1 MTGIFEDRERG
12 YEANWA
18 HEEEVHF
25 KTLARR
31 NNWLGEWAAGLMR
44 LPEAEAIKYTE
55 AVVQAGLS
63 EKGAQAVFEK
73 VRADLAARNVS
84 CPDATIR
91 GKMQELL
98 AKAEADAKK

>member
-18 HEEEVHF
+18 REEEVHF

-31 NNWLGEWAAGLMR
+31 NNWLGEWAAGLMH
-44 LPEAEAIKYTE
+44 LQKSEAAKYAE

-63 EKGAQAVFEK
+63 GKGAQAVFEK
-73 VRADLAARNVS
+73 VRADLAARKAG

-91 GKMQELL
+91 AKMQELL
-98 AKAEADAKK
+98 AKAEAEAKK

>member
-31 NNWLGEWAAGLMR
+31 NNWLGEWAADLMH
-44 LPEAEAIKYTE
+44 LPKAEAVKYAE

-63 EKGAQAVFEK
+63 GKGAQAVFEK
-73 VRADLAARNVS
+73 LRAEFAARNIG
-84 CPDATIR
+84 CPDATITR
-91 GKMQELL
+91 KMQELL
-98 AKAEADAKK
+98 AKAEAEAKK

>member
-31 NNWLGEWAAGLMR
+31 NNWLGEWAAGLMH
-44 LPEAEAIKYTE
+44 LPEAEAVKYTE
-55 AVVQAGLS
+55 AVIQAGLS
-63 EKGAQAVFEK
+63 GKGAQAVFEK
-73 VRADLAARNVS
+73 LRADLAARNIS
-84 CPDATIR
+84 CSDAAIR
-91 GKMQELL
+91 AKMQELL
-98 AKAEADAKK
+98 TKAEAEAKK